1 MEQTCYRHPD
11 RETGVS
17 CSSCSRP
24 ICTDCMI
31 PTPVGMRCPECAKQ
45 KTKVRTASSLSAAHE
60 PRATYAIIAVNV
72 LGVLAQALT
81 AGGGAAVRSGDVYA
95 NGVLNGFAVN
105 DGEWWRLLTSGFLHA
120 DPIHLLLNMVGVY
133 FLGQILEPAL
143 GTVRFVALYLGSL
156 LAGSLGVM
164 LLSPEGNTLGAS
176 GAVFGLLG
184 ATFVVMRQR
193 GIDPWRTFIG
203 PYLILSIVLT
213 FRPGISVGAHLGG
226 LAGGLLCAAIIG
238 AAEDRGAS
246 RGRILGLV
254 GCIAVAVISVLV
266 AIAASGTES
275 LYDFG

>member
-17 CSSCSRP
+17 CSSCGRP

-45 KTKVRTASSLSAAHE
+45 KTKVRTASSLSAQDE

-72 LGVLAQALT
+72 LVFLGQALS
-81 AGGGAAVRSGDVYA
+81 AGGGAAVRNGDVYSG
-95 NGVLNGFAVN
+95 GVLNGFAVH

-156 LAGSLGVM
+156 FAGSLGVM

-184 ATFVVMRQR
+184 ATFLIMRQR
-193 GIDPWRTFIG
+193 GVNPMQTFIG
-203 PYLILSIVLT
+203 PYLILSVVLT

-226 LAGGLLCAAIIG
+226 LAGGLLCAEIIG
-238 AAEDRGAS
+238 AAERQGRRGKL
-246 RGRILGLV
+246 LGIA
-254 GCIAVAVISVLV
+254 GCVAVAVVAVVV
-266 AIAASGTES
+266 AIAAAGTVS
-275 LYDFG
+275 LYDLS